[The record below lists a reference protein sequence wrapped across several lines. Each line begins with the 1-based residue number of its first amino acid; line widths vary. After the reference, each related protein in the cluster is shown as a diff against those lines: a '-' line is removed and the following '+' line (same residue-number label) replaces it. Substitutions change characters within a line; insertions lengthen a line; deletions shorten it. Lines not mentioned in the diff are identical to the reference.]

1 MPSPSHEFTH
11 IARFEPETFGEPG
24 HRTFSINAE
33 SESSTAKIWLEKEQL
48 AELSLAILELAKDTP
63 ELGQNPGS
71 GPMHLEASPLT
82 HLDFK
87 TNQLAFGHNA
97 EQDLFIVD
105 AYDPDDIN
113 SNEPTVRM
121 WINRKVIQGFADKA
135 LKIVAAG
142 RPICPLC
149 TKPIDPAGH
158 YCPRTNGHS
167 KPKTMI

>member
-1 MPSPSHEFTH
+1 MPSPSHEFTQ
-11 IARFEPETFGEPG
+11 IARFKPETFGEPG
-24 HRTFSINAE
+24 NRTFSISAE
-33 SESSTAKIWLEKEQL
+33 SQSSTAKIWLEKEQL
-48 AELSLAILELAKDTP
+48 AELSLAISELAKDTP

-71 GPMHLEASPLT
+71 GPVHLEASPLT

-87 TNQLAFGHNA
+87 ANQLAFGHNA

-113 SNEPTVRM
+113 SEEPTVRM
-121 WINRKVIQGFADKA
+121 WVDRKLILDFADQA

-149 TKPIDPAGH
+149 ARAIDPAGH

-167 KPKTMI
+167 KPKSMI